1 MIPIINSQN
10 QVEFELLLRHKFIY
24 SPSAKISLISLFDG
38 DAEDSLEIKL
48 FVKDIYF
55 RHYKANIEVTY
66 PRLMAILDKNN
77 NILSAV
83 GFRPASNQKLFLEQ
97 YLDGKIEDVVSQ
109 KYQKSVS
116 RNQIV
121 EVGSLA
127 SSGGGMS
134 KFLFI
139 ALAAYLRNEGYLFT
153 VMTGTCT
160 LRKSFKKMGLKP
172 IILGEATKARLIN
185 KEEDWGSYYDTN
197 PQVLAGDI
205 DSGYKILKTVLG
217 ASIISSITKLYPY
230 EQNL

>member
-10 QVEFELLLRHKFIY
+10 EIEFELSLRRKFIY
-24 SPSAKISLISLFDG
+24 SPSAKIALISLFDG
-38 DAEDSLEIKL
+38 SLEDSLEIKL
-48 FVKDIYF
+48 FMQDVYF
-55 RHYKANIEVTY
+55 RHYGAKIEITY
-66 PRLMAILDKNN
+66 PRLLAVLDKNN

-127 SSGGGMS
+127 SIGGGMS

-153 VMTGTCT
+153 VMTGTHN
-160 LRKSFKKMGLKP
+160 LRKSFRKMGLKP
-172 IILGEATKARLIN
+172 IVLGEATKDRLVN
-185 KEEDWGSYYDTN
+185 KAEDWGSYYKTN
-197 PQVLAGDI
+197 PQVLAGNI
-205 DSGYKILKTVLG
+205 ESGYKVLKAFLG